1 MEAVLRTLHSTVKL
15 HSAGMK
21 VMPTYTSVRLMV
33 RFVVVV
39 VVIVMVALV
48 VVVAILTDLV
58 SFYRCPLGYFL
69 VQQSTPL
76 VLS

>member
-48 VVVAILTDLV
+48 VVAILTDLV

>member
-1 MEAVLRTLHSTVKL
+1 MEAVLRTLYSTVKL

-33 RFVVVV
+33 PFVVV
-39 VVIVMVALV
+39 VVIVMVAL

-58 SFYRCPLGYFL
+58 SFYRCPLGYFV